1 MMSKYEKLRLAIL
14 IQVKEGTM
22 KANLNDYLKDLN
34 LAITESFVEEVGQKK
49 NVDVVPL
56 VVERVCRIFI

>member
-1 MMSKYEKLRLAIL
+1 
-14 IQVKEGTM
+14 M